1 VSTSEYTIWNFE
13 EEGKEVLSGALV
25 SVNAVQAKKFGSE
38 EMVEKFVAEI
48 ESADDKQLYSVWL
61 DAAVLMRAFKEE
73 AQNRKAIGDSFRER
87 EAITIT
93 FLGRVQGAT
102 YTYKN
107 FNVEFEFTAPSQS
120 GFERLAAGSDETAA
134 EAITPAVSTEA
145 PAAATTKAPTND
157 DIPF

>member
-1 VSTSEYTIWNFE
+1 MSTSEYTIWNFE

-25 SVNAVQAKKFGSE
+25 SVNAVQAKKFGTDK
-38 EMVEKFVAEI
+38 MVEKFVAEI

-73 AQNRKAIGDSFRER
+73 AQNRKAIGESFRER

-93 FLGRVQGAT
+93 FLGRVQGNEF
-102 YTYKN
+102 TYKN
-107 FNVEFEFTAPSQS
+107 FNVEFEYAAPSQS
-120 GFERLAAGSDETAA
+120 GFERLAATEDDLSIPGTTSA
-134 EAITPAVSTEA
+134 EAPEAATPKA
-145 PAAATTKAPTND
+145 PASD

>member
-1 VSTSEYTIWNFE
+1 MSTSEYTIWNFE
-13 EEGKEVLSGALV
+13 EEGKGVLTGALV
-25 SVNAVQAKKFGSE
+25 SVNAVQAKKFGSDI
-38 EMVEKFVAEI
+38 MVEKFVAEI

-73 AQNRKAIGDSFRER
+73 AQNRKAIGESFRER

-107 FNVEFEFTAPSQS
+107 FNVEFEYAAPSQS
-120 GFERLAAGSDETAA
+120 GFERLAAGVTEMADE
-134 EAITPAVSTEA
+134 PKTEA
-145 PAAATTKAPTND
+145 PEAATSKAPAND